1 MNEQQKPWGA
11 GAARARP
18 SRRAFLG
25 ASAAAIG
32 LPTIVPSSALGLVS
46 LTAVPL
52 FLVWQWQL
60 PDLAWVAWLS
70 LAQIAWLAGRST
82 LATFREL
89 RTRKVDG
96 VSTF

>member
-1 MNEQQKPWGA
+1 MTLIIVTVFVTFA
-11 GAARARP
+11 LAALA
-18 SRRAFLG
+18 AFFVKR
-25 ASAAAIG
+25 SKSI
-32 LPTIVPSSALGLVS
+32 PSSALGLVS

-96 VSTF
+96 VTTF